1 MTNRETRRSK
11 VADRGPASKGLPPP
25 REFPIELQT
34 HFRGIGRWAR
44 QVKGIGTTLAL
55 SSEEVSFVTRDDL
68 QIGARLELAVSWPAL
83 LDGKT
88 PLQLVIRGTVIRRVN
103 SRVTL
108 NIRRRE
114 FRTQRSADVEP
125 ARLDGA
131 SGMEHAFGAA
141 AGGRVLDA
149 HPSQVGR
156 SRSGSP
162 GDNEPSQAE

>member
-1 MTNRETRRSK
+1 M
-11 VADRGPASKGLPPP
+11 
-25 REFPIELQT
+25 
-34 HFRGIGRWAR
+34 
-44 QVKGIGTTLAL
+44 AL

-131 SGMEHAFGAA
+131 SGVEHAFGAA

-156 SRSGSP
+156 SRSGSS